1 MTPPPGS
8 RSPRQTRG
16 RGGFTLIEIMLVLMI
31 LMFITSMV
39 VPAVSRKFEEDQLFE
54 AGRQVET
61 FLRDARA
68 RAMLSG
74 EPAIARFEKGGLS
87 LAALPADPP
96 PGPESGEVEI
106 TALRLAG
113 GAEVSALPRR
123 PAPRAGAAE
132 RDPVIRFTPSG
143 FCEIPP
149 LRVSRGKAWIE
160 KRFNPLT
167 ALVDEEAF
175 NIP

>member
-1 MTPPPGS
+1 MIL
-8 RSPRQTRG
+8 SPEQCK
-16 RGGFTLIEIMLVLMI
+16 GFTLIEIMLVLMI
-31 LMFITSMV
+31 LMFVTSMA
-39 VPAVSRKFEEDQLFE
+39 VPVISRKVEEDQLFD

-68 RAMLSG
+68 QAMLTG
-74 EPAIARFEKGGLS
+74 EPSIARVEKGGLS
-87 LAALPADPP
+87 LVALPLKSAVRSNTSDIETKTLQLP
-96 PGPESGEVEI
+96 
-106 TALRLAG
+106 G
-113 GAEVSALPRR
+113 GALVKALSRQTKTGR
-123 PAPRAGAAE
+123 DSIE

-149 LRVSRGKAWIE
+149 LRIYRGNAWIE
-160 KRFNPLT
+160 KWFNPLT